1 MYHGI
6 EQTEG
11 EEALGIISA
20 DAEGIP
26 SHCVCGQPFSVQH
39 ALSCPRGGFPS
50 IRHNE
55 LRDLTAS
62 LLKETCHG
70 VATEPSLQPI
80 TSETF
85 NAATVNTQDGARLDI
100 VANGFWGGAFERAF
114 FDVRVFNPF
123 APSNRHSSLASS
135 YRHHESLK
143 KRLYER
149 RVREV
154 EHSSFTPLVFSLT
167 GGLGPAATAFYKR
180 LASQLSDKWKQP
192 YSSTIGWLR
201 CRISF
206 SLLRSSIMCLRGA
219 RSSHTFNSHLAASVD
234 LTISDSNLSL

>member
-1 MYHGI
+1 M
-6 EQTEG
+6 
-11 EEALGIISA
+11 
-20 DAEGIP
+20 
-26 SHCVCGQPFSVQH
+26 QH
-39 ALSCPRGGFPS
+39 ALSCSRGGFPS

-70 VATEPSLQPI
+70 VAIEPSLQPI
-80 TSETF
+80 TSEIF
-85 NAATVNTQDGARLDI
+85 NAATVNTQEGARLDI

-143 KRLYER
+143 KRLYEQR
-149 RVREV
+149 AREV

-167 GGLGPAATAFYKR
+167 GCLGPAATAFYKS
-180 LASQLSDKWKQP
+180 LSSQLSDKWKQP
-192 YSSTIGWLR
+192 YSSTIGWLC

-219 RSSHTFNSHLAASVD
+219 RSSHTFNGHHAASVD